1 MMAIIN
7 LMESGTHTQTFD
19 ESLCSLLWLDDF
31 KQQSISF
38 SAVNILLSITAILG
52 NSLILIAL
60 HKEFSPIHHPYSCI
74 VVWQQL
80 ICWLVLLTSLSMLPT
95 GCPWFTNTGVF
106 VDTQRT
112 QSSYQ
117 AMYYAEC
124 L

>member
-1 MMAIIN
+1 MATGN
-7 LMESGTHTQTFD
+7 LTEGEAQTKTILEELGLSRYLVREFHQESFFSQRFTFSSP
-19 ESLCSLLWLDDF
+19 SLHFLG
-31 KQQSISF
+31 
-38 SAVNILLSITAILG
+38 ILLSLLPFIRKLPFIRRP
-52 NSLILIAL
+52 N
-60 HKEFSPIHHPYSCI
+60 SCI

-106 VDTQRT
+106 VDTQGM
-112 QSSYQ
+112 QPSYQ